1 MNDEEITEENPMS
14 NDFTP
19 LGAYEGVCRPGI
31 RAGGNVIKSASVTV
45 RDDLTVSPIEDGEP
59 DILVHREG
67 DRIEKIEFTC
77 KCGRTS
83 AVSFDYD

>member
-1 MNDEEITEENPMS
+1 MDQNS
-14 NDFTP
+14 AGSDFVP
-19 LGAYEGVCRPGI
+19 LGAYTGTFRPGA
-31 RAGGNVIKSASVTV
+31 RAGGNVIKSGAVTV
-45 RDDLTVSPIEDGEP
+45 RDQLKVSPIEEGEP

>member
-1 MNDEEITEENPMS
+1 MEQNSTGA
-14 NDFTP
+14 DFTP
-19 LGAYEGVCRPGI
+19 LGAYQGSFRQGV
-31 RAGGNVIKSASVTV
+31 RAGGNVIKSEAVTV
-45 RDDLTVSPIEDGEP
+45 KDDLTVSPIEDGEP
-59 DILVHREG
+59 DILVHRNG